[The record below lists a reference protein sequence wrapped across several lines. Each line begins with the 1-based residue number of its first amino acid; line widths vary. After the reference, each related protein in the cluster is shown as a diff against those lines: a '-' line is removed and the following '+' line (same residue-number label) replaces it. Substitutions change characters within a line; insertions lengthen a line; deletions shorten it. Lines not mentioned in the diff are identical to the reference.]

1 MKKFGPLM
9 IVCALVGVC
18 FNVVHAYDTEEITLD
33 VTIRD
38 FLDTHPDMEMP
49 LSSYPV
55 VTGIVETTLGADKK
69 PVYAHGTNSTSAST
83 NQGQFNKWYN
93 DVLGVNEKIT
103 KTLTLSN
110 AATGDPNVFRFHDSS
125 FFVIDNEV
133 FGNQGRSHNFHFTL
147 EAHAAFTYQGGETF
161 SFTGD
166 DDLWVFIDDQLVIDI
181 GGVHPAASASVD
193 LDTLGLT
200 VGNTYDFDLFFAER
214 HTTQSNFKIDT
225 SIALVAEPTPV
236 ATYQP

>member
-1 MKKFGPLM
+1 MKRLTLVM
-9 IVCALVGVC
+9 AVCAVVVLC
-18 FNVVHAYDTEEITLD
+18 FNALHAEEITLD

-38 FLDTHPDMEMP
+38 FTDEHPDMETE
-49 LSSYPV
+49 LNSYPV
-55 VTGIVETTLGADKK
+55 ITGIVETTLGTDKK
-69 PVYAHGTNSTSAST
+69 PVYANLINDTTHGQADFD
-83 NQGQFNKWYN
+83 QWYR
-93 DVLGVNEKIT
+93 DVDGVNEKIT

-110 AATGDPNVFRFHDSS
+110 EGTGDENVFRYYNSS
-125 FFVIDNEV
+125 FFIIDNEG
-133 FGNQGRSHNFHFTL
+133 FGNQNRIHNFHFTL

-166 DDLWVFIDDQLVIDI
+166 DDLWIFIDGQLVIDI
-181 GGVHPAASASVD
+181 GGVHSAASASVD

-214 HTTQSNFKIDT
+214 HTTQSNFRVDT

-236 ATYQP
+236 PTYHP